1 VEESRTWKQ
10 KMGPVRRP
18 LNVIR
23 NTTDRL
29 LVGEAIQIYL
39 VSYTDTYK
47 EAVMSETR
55 VRGRRST
62 ANVRRKNLNIDQAKL
77 DRVRELLGA
86 DTETEAV
93 DQALSALL
101 LREELIAG
109 VRRVAG
115 SGGVENVFSGDV
127 EP

>member
-1 VEESRTWKQ
+1 MVQT
-10 KMGPVRRP
+10 RR
-18 LNVIR
+18 
-23 NTTDRL
+23 
-29 LVGEAIQIYL
+29 G
-39 VSYTDTYK
+39 
-47 EAVMSETR
+47 
-55 VRGRRST
+55 GRRST

-86 DTETEAV
+86 STETEAV

-101 LREELIAG
+101 LQEEMIAG

-115 SGGVENVFSGDV
+115 SGGVENVFEGDV

>member
-1 VEESRTWKQ
+1 
-10 KMGPVRRP
+10 M
-18 LNVIR
+18 
-23 NTTDRL
+23 
-29 LVGEAIQIYL
+29 YL
-39 VSYTDTYK
+39 VWDTDAHK
-47 EAVMSETR
+47 EAGMAETK

-62 ANVRRKNLNIDQAKL
+62 ATIRRKNLNIDQAKL

-115 SGGVENVFSGDV
+115 SGGVENVFDGDV

>member
-1 VEESRTWKQ
+1 
-10 KMGPVRRP
+10 MA
-18 LNVIR
+18 
-23 NTTDRL
+23 NT
-29 LVGEAIQIYL
+29 
-39 VSYTDTYK
+39 K
-47 EAVMSETR
+47 
-55 VRGRRST
+55 VRGRRSKAT
-62 ANVRRKNLNIDQAKL
+62 VRRKNLNIDQAKL
-77 DRVRELLGA
+77 DRVRELLGV

-115 SGGVENVFSGDV
+115 SGGVENVFEGDV

>member
-1 VEESRTWKQ
+1 
-10 KMGPVRRP
+10 M
-18 LNVIR
+18 
-23 NTTDRL
+23 
-29 LVGEAIQIYL
+29 A
-39 VSYTDTYK
+39 DTK
-47 EAVMSETR
+47 
-55 VRGRRST
+55 VRGRRSKAT
-62 ANVRRKNLNIDQAKL
+62 VRRKNLNIDQAKL

-86 DTETEAV
+86 DTETDAV

-115 SGGVENVFSGDV
+115 SGGVENVFDGDV